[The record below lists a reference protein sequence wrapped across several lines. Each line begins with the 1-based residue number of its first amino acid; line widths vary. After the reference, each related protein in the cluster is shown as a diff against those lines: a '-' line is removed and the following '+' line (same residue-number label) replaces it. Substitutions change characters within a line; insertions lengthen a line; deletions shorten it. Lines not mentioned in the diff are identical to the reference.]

1 MLMMLRARGGT
12 FRGARIANGRI
23 PLGFCVAADGLW
35 IDIAPWRG
43 GWLNVNVIL
52 VMLEVTKRS
61 GERRRPTRLPFH
73 KMPLAATS
81 SL

>member
-43 GWLNVNVIL
+43 GRLKMLNVML
-52 VMLEVTKRS
+52 VMLEVQ
-61 GERRRPTRLPFH
+61 
-73 KMPLAATS
+73 
-81 SL
+81 